1 MGGSREERYLNTD
14 GQIEDD
20 YRIQF
25 IQEHLS
31 WLHKGITEGSACF
44 GYHLWTP
51 IDCWS
56 WQNAYRN
63 RYGLVSTN
71 IHTQVK
77 TIKKSGYWYKQM
89 ADDNGFDLPDH
100 LQELIVD

>member
-1 MGGSREERYLNTD
+1 MGVSREERYLNTD

-63 RYGLVSTN
+63 RYGLISTN

-77 TIKKSGYWYKQM
+77 TIKNLATGINKWLTTMALICQITCKSS
-89 ADDNGFDLPDH
+89 
-100 LQELIVD
+100 

>member
-1 MGGSREERYLNTD
+1 MGVSREERYLNTD

-20 YRIQF
+20 YR
-25 IQEHLS
+25 
-31 WLHKGITEGSACF
+31 
-44 GYHLWTP
+44 
-51 IDCWS
+51 
-56 WQNAYRN
+56 N
-63 RYGLVSTN
+63 RYGLISTN